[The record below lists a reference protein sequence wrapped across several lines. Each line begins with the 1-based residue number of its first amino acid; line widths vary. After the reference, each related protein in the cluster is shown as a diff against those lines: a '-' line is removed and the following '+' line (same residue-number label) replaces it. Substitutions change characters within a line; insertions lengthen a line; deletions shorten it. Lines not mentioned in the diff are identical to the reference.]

1 VTRTVVVAGVGTGL
15 GSSVARAFAA
25 VGDQVAMLAR
35 SESFLK
41 ELADEITAETDGE
54 AAAVPTDV
62 SDTDAAAAAYET
74 VRERFGG
81 VDVQVN
87 NVYATDVDG
96 GDTLSTTRAALADA
110 WAVRVGRQYQCA
122 RLAARDVADGDGGTT
137 LWTTSQQAR
146 VPRGGVAFVTA
157 RHAVRGTARAMAHNL
172 GEYGVQSIHVVVD
185 GWIANPELRERYPDH
200 DDWMAPDE
208 IARVYRDLADDP
220 ETVHASEIDLRHP
233 NDEVRF

>member
-1 VTRTVVVAGVGTGL
+1 MTRTVVVAGVGTGL

-25 VGDQVAMLAR
+25 TGDRVAMLAR
-35 SESFLK
+35 SESFLE
-41 ELADEITAETDGE
+41 ELAAEITAETDGE
-54 AAAVPTDV
+54 AVAVPTDV
-62 SDTDAAAAAYET
+62 SDADTVAAAYET

-87 NVYATDVDG
+87 NVAGANVG
-96 GDTLSTTRAALADA
+96 GDTLSTTRSELADA
-110 WAVRVGRQYQCA
+110 WAVRVGGQYQCA
-122 RLAARDVADGDGGTT
+122 RLAAQDMADGDGGTI

-146 VPRGGVAFVTA
+146 VPRGGVASVTA
-157 RHAVRGTARAMAHNL
+157 RQAVRGTARAMAHNL

-185 GWIANPELRERYPDH
+185 GWIANPDLRERYPDH
-200 DDWMAPDE
+200 DDWMDPDE

-233 NDEVRF
+233 NDELRF